1 VRGYFAGAKMT
12 GVSTCVG
19 SHTQK
24 LPTFKKFFPQIFFTF
39 TVMNIT
45 KETDEFPNFLDPERV
60 KRTEDKIKNKEI
72 VCDIKNPED
81 CESCSG

>member
-1 VRGYFAGAKMT
+1 
-12 GVSTCVG
+12 
-19 SHTQK
+19 
-24 LPTFKKFFPQIFFTF
+24 
-39 TVMNIT
+39 MNIT